1 MKDKTKKSRHTY
13 LHSKHPWFLQKIF
26 RDRLAHIIHCSISHV
41 DNRATLLGGILQGE
55 TLTVCFN
62 DLSVFT
68 EVEIPKPFV
77 SK

>member
-1 MKDKTKKSRHTY
+1 MKDYKKKTKKNPGIHIYIQNTLDFCSRFSVIVLRTSYTVVYHT
-13 LHSKHPWFLQKIF
+13 L
-26 RDRLAHIIHCSISHV
+26 
-41 DNRATLLGGILQGE
+41 TTGGILQGE

>member
-1 MKDKTKKSRHTY
+1 MIVLHTSY
-13 LHSKHPWFLQKIF
+13 TVVY
-26 RDRLAHIIHCSISHV
+26 DISHV

-55 TLTVCFN
+55 TLLTVCFN

-68 EVEIPKPFV
+68 KVEIPKLFV